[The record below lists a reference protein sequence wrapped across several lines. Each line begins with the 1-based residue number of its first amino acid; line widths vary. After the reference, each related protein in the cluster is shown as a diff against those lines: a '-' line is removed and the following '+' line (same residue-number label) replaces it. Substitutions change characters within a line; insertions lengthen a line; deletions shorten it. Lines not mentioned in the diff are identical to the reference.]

1 MMMYGGG
8 SMAGG
13 RFRPPQPNMGIDGEI
28 STGFSHKFQAHLEVA
43 DKDGRTGL
51 GEQQTRYD
59 VAFLQIQL

>member
-8 SMAGG
+8 AMAGG

-59 VAFLQIQL
+59 VAFLQLQL

>member
-43 DKDGRTGL
+43 DKDGRAGL
-51 GEQQTRYD
+51 GEQ
-59 VAFLQIQL
+59 